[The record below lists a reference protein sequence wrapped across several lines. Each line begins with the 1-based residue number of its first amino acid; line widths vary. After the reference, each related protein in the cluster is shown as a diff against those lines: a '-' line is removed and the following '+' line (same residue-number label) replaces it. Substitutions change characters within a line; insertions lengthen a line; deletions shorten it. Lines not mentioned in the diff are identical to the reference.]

1 MVFEWFIDNIGGAI
15 IGFIVSGI
23 LGWVCY
29 NWKFL
34 KIKINTMIHRNED
47 YRISYAY
54 LFRIKIRNKYLL
66 IKGNRIDQYQPI
78 GGVYKY
84 FDSFSNIKNK
94 MQIIDEKDE
103 SFYESNDLRI
113 FLKGKNVIKLLKWIE
128 TSRNRECNYLREFY
142 EELIE
147 PGYLEFEIL
156 KDLKFEFIK
165 RVNSGVHYSPHF
177 KCKEILIFDVI
188 EVSDIDSKIEK
199 SLKVVIEENN
209 KLVLVSA
216 DDIDRECFMKNNL
229 STKIGAHCKL
239 LK

>member
-1 MVFEWFIDNIGGAI
+1 MLEWFIDNIGGAVV
-15 IGFIVSGI
+15 GFVISSI
-23 LGWVCY
+23 LGWLLY
-29 NWKFL
+29 NHKFL

-54 LFRIKIRNKYLL
+54 LFRIKLENKYLL

-84 FDSFSNIKNK
+84 FDSFSNLKNEL
-94 MQIIDEKDE
+94 QVVDEKDK

-113 FLKGKNVIKLLKWIE
+113 FLKGKNVVKLLKWIE
-128 TSRNRECNYLREFY
+128 TGRNRECNHLREFY

-147 PGYLEFEIL
+147 PGYIDSNAL

-165 RVNSGVHYSPHF
+165 RVNSGVHYSQHF

-188 EVSDIDSKIEK
+188 EVLGIDSENERFLYDVTNKID
-199 SLKVVIEENN
+199 

-216 DDIDRECFMKNNL
+216 EDIDRECFMKKGL
-229 STKIGAHCKL
+229 STKIGAHCKV

>member
-1 MVFEWFIDNIGGAI
+1 MFDWFIDNIGGAI
-15 IGFIVSGI
+15 IGFFVSGI

-34 KIKINTMIHRNED
+34 KIKINTMVHRNED

-84 FDSFSNIKNK
+84 FDSFLNIKNK
-94 MQIIDEKDE
+94 LQIIDEKNE
-103 SFYESNDLRI
+103 NFYESNDLRI
-113 FLKGKNVIKLLKWIE
+113 CLKGRHVVELLNWIE

-147 PGYLEFEIL
+147 PGYLDFQIL

-165 RVNSGVHYSPHF
+165 RVNSGVHYSQHF
-177 KCKEILIFDVI
+177 KCKEILVFDVV
-188 EVSDIDSKIEK
+188 EVSDIDLNIER
-199 SLKVVIEENN
+199 SLKDIIKEND
-209 KLVLVSA
+209 KLVLA
-216 DDIDRECFMKNNL
+216 TAEDIDRECFMKNGL
-229 STKIGAHCKL
+229 STKIGAHCKW